1 VTVEEAINKRK
12 SIRRYKDEP
21 VTLDEIRKLIEVGHK
36 VPSAGGVHPLAIYSI
51 EDKETK
57 NKLCEVALNQECIRQ
72 APVVLVI
79 AADFV
84 KMSSRYSR
92 GGRGDRY
99 CYMEAGHA
107 GQNISLM
114 AASLGL
120 GCVMIGA
127 FNDISVKEVLGINE
141 NPLYLIPVGRI

>member
-1 VTVEEAINKRK
+1 MLVEEAINKRK
-12 SIRRYKDEP
+12 SIRHYKDEP

-36 VPSAGGVHPLAIYSI
+36 VPSAGRVHPLAIYTV
-51 EDKETK
+51 EDRDKKE
-57 NKLCEVALNQECIRQ
+57 KLCEAALNQDCIRQ
-72 APVVLVI
+72 AQVVIVV
-79 AADFV
+79 AADFA
-84 KMSSRYSR
+84 KMRTRYSR
-92 GGRGDRY
+92 GDRGERY

-127 FNDISVKEVLGINE
+127 FSDEKVREVLGINE
-141 NPLYLIPVGRI
+141 SPLYLIPVGRI

>member
-1 VTVEEAINKRK
+1 MTVEEAINKRK

-36 VPSAGGVHPLAIYSI
+36 VPSAGGIHPLAIYSI

-57 NKLCEVALNQECIRQ
+57 NKLCEAALSQECIRQ
-72 APVVLVI
+72 APVVLVV

-84 KMSSRYSR
+84 KMSGRYSR

-127 FNDISVKEVLGINE
+127 FSDSRVKEVLGINE
-141 NPLYLIPVGRI
+141 SPIYLIPVGRI

>member
-1 VTVEEAINKRK
+1 MTVEEAINKRK
-12 SIRRYKDEP
+12 SIRRYKDES